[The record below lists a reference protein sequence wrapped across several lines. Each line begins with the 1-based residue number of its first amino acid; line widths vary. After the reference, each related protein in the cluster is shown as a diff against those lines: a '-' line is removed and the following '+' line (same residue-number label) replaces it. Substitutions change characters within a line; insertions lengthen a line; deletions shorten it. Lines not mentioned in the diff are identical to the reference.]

1 MFIAK
6 TPLRISFFGGGTDY
20 PEWFNS
26 YGGQVIS
33 TTIDKYSFISLRILP
48 SFFKEKYRI
57 AYSKIEL
64 VNKIQD
70 IKHPAVRAAFK
81 HCKLEK
87 GMELTYSSDMPSNS
101 GVGSS
106 SNFIVGILK
115 AIYELKKIKI
125 NSFELAKK
133 SIFLERNLIKDHVG
147 FQDQIICA
155 YGGFKNII
163 FKNKNNFFVKDLN
176 LKTSREKELNSNLM
190 LFFTGIRRNS
200 NNLAKEHKNNI
211 EKNYYQLQK
220 INEMVIEAKSILK
233 SSCNLDIFG
242 KLLNE
247 SWLIKKTLTKNTSN
261 KFINQIYRTAIKN
274 GALGGK
280 LLGAGGG
287 GFILFYVPK
296 ENQKK
301 VLKSLNRLLYFP
313 FKFDKKGSTV
323 IFKP

>member
-1 MFIAK
+1 MI
-6 TPLRISFFGGGTDY
+6 
-20 PEWFNS
+20 
-26 YGGQVIS
+26 
-33 TTIDKYSFISLRILP
+33 
-48 SFFKEKYRI
+48 KEKFFP
-57 AYSKIEL
+57 SKLALITL
-64 VNKIQD
+64 LSACGIV
-70 IKHPAVRAAFK
+70 AVSMGLRQTFG
-81 HCKLEK
+81 LF
-87 GMELTYSSDMPSNS
+87 S
-101 GVGSS
+101 
-106 SNFIVGILK
+106 
-115 AIYELKKIKI
+115 
-125 NSFELAKK
+125 
-133 SIFLERNLIKDHVG
+133 
-147 FQDQIICA
+147 
-155 YGGFKNII
+155 
-163 FKNKNNFFVKDLN
+163 NFFVKDLN

-220 INEMVIEAKSILK
+220 ITEMTIEAKSILK
-233 SSCNLDIFG
+233 SSCSLDLFG
-242 KLLNE
+242 KLLHE

-261 KFINQIYRTAIKN
+261 KFINQIYQTAIEN

-313 FKFDKKGSTV
+313 FKFDKKGSIV